1 MDIRFA
7 AKLQEAGPTQYEQGQ
22 NLCTRMMEMV
32 DAVTYNAHRTRYEDA
47 ITATYAVFTKLCED
61 AGYDSIGVAEVLSEL
76 LHKKR

>member
-22 NLCTRMMEMV
+22 ILCIRLMETV
-32 DAVTYNAHRTRYEDA
+32 DIHTANRTRYEDA

-61 AGYDSIGVAEVLSEL
+61 AGYDSIGAAEVLSEL